1 MPSTFTLLFIQ
12 YTQKIKKTLKKGSI
26 VLNKKLIKTSL
37 ILTTTQMCA
46 CKNSQK
52 KNRLEDWIHP
62 QESIAS
68 SNNESE
74 KTNLFPAI
82 ASYVGPGIS
91 DGRRGNRASKL
102 TT

>member
-1 MPSTFTLLFIQ
+1 
-12 YTQKIKKTLKKGSI
+12 
-26 VLNKKLIKTSL
+26 
-37 ILTTTQMCA
+37 MCA
-46 CKNSQK
+46 CKNSKKKKK
-52 KNRLEDWIHP
+52 KNRLEDCIHP

-74 KTNLFPAI
+74 KTNLFLAV

-102 TT
+102 RT

>member
-1 MPSTFTLLFIQ
+1 
-12 YTQKIKKTLKKGSI
+12 
-26 VLNKKLIKTSL
+26 
-37 ILTTTQMCA
+37 MCA

-52 KNRLEDWIHP
+52 KTVLKIGIHP

-74 KTNLFPAI
+74 KTNLFLAV

-102 TT
+102 RT